1 MCLAIPLKIT
11 EVNTISKEAMAEI
24 EGVIR
29 KIRTDFIS
37 ELKVGDYVLVHAG
50 FAIEKLNEEDALANM
65 ELIKEV
71 TDAALG
77 RV

>member
-11 EVNTISKEAMAEI
+11 EINGKKAMAEI
-24 EGVIR
+24 EGVRQEIR
-29 KIRTDFIS
+29 IDFITD
-37 ELKVGDYVLVHAG
+37 LKVGDYVIVHAG
-50 FAIEKLNEEDALANM
+50 FALEKLDELAAIENM

-77 RV
+77 RI

>member
-11 EVNTISKEAMAEI
+11 EINGKEAMAEI

-50 FAIEKLNEEDALANM
+50 FAIEKLNEEQAIANR
-65 ELIKEV
+65 ELIREV

>member
-11 EVNTISKEAMAEI
+11 EVNVKGKEAMAEI

-29 KIRTDFIS
+29 RIRIDFIS

-50 FAIEKLNEEDALANM
+50 FAIEKLEEKEALANM

>member
-11 EVNTISKEAMAEI
+11 EVNVTGKEAMAEI
-24 EGVIR
+24 DGVRR
-29 KIRTDFIS
+29 KIRTDFIKD
-37 ELKVGDYVLVHAG
+37 LKVGDYVLVHAG
-50 FAIEKLNEEDALANM
+50 FALERLDEKQALENM

-77 RV
+77 SI